1 MNTGAG
7 MKHRIGH
14 QLPVS
19 KKNMINRVR
28 EIINMTLKVK
38 YKLKDSMFMYH
49 ETKWRQ
55 EVSTQGQ
62 CIIPS
67 PGGG

>member
-7 MKHRIGH
+7 MKHRIEH
-14 QLPVS
+14 HLPAS
-19 KKNMINRVR
+19 KKNMINQVR
-28 EIINMTLKVK
+28 EIISMTLKVK

-67 PGGG
+67 PSGA